1 MRNKAAR
8 DLMVVGRESFVSP
21 EVLEAEANRLNDLLN
36 KVEVL
41 SNLAIALE
49 VADLNRYKMIR
60 QSSKVYR
67 YLLDC
72 SHKSFVFFL
81 NKN

>member
-8 DLMVVGRESFVSP
+8 DLMVVGREAFVSP
-21 EVLEAEANRLNDLLN
+21 DVLEAEANRLNEMLN

-41 SNLAIALE
+41 SNVATAME

-72 SHKSFVFFL
+72 PEKSFVFFL

>member
-8 DLMVVGRESFVSP
+8 DLMVVGREAFVSP
-21 EVLEAEANRLNDLLN
+21 DVLEAEANRLNEMLN

-41 SNLAIALE
+41 SNVAIAME

-60 QSSKVYR
+60 QSAKVYR
-67 YLLDC
+67 YLLD
-72 SHKSFVFFL
+72 SNDKPFVFFL

>member
-8 DLMVVGRESFVSP
+8 DLMVVGREAFVSP
-21 EVLEAEANRLNDLLN
+21 DVLEAEANRLNEMLN

-41 SNLAIALE
+41 SNVAIAME

-60 QSSKVYR
+60 QSAKVYR
-67 YLLDC
+67 YLLD
-72 SHKSFVFFL
+72 SHDKPFVFFL